1 MYRGKFQD
9 KAQIRTSL
17 APENNLALAGLGGFL
32 HLPFFGHD
40 RRVQQAERQN
50 HHQEYECHGLN
61 LIPWFR
67 LAKVTVVPAK

>member
-1 MYRGKFQD
+1 MYRGKFRD

-40 RRVQQAERQN
+40 RHVQQAERQN

-67 LAKVTVVPAK
+67 LAKVTVVPEK